1 MKFLKTKN
9 ISKHSVSDRT
19 FIVQHP
25 TGRATINSKNSLRL
39 PIGSIAFR
47 PEQEADGMV
56 RFTTND
62 TADHEIND
70 TAVYWPTRAVGLE
83 VYYEGK
89 WYPIRLQGP
98 SQIQKKNLG
107 AGVWDNGPEAG
118 NYTAQISRYF
128 PISGEP
134 LDLVPGLDQGLDPQD
149 YVDNMIVIVENVFQ
163 VSGTNFEL
171 VESDGIVVGVEILA
185 GGTGLT
191 PSSTAVATFTTPSGG
206 VAATGTA
213 TIDNT
218 GVVEF
223 ISIDTPGS
231 GYTGLESYAVSVAG
245 ESGGSYT
252 VKIAKPGWHIKFL
265 SAVPTTKPVIVYYGY
280 DQ

>member
-39 PIGSIAFR
+39 PIGPIAFR

-70 TAVYWPTRAVGLE
+70 TSVYWPTRAVGLE

-107 AGVWDNGPEAG
+107 SGNWDLINQPNED
-118 NYTAQISRYF
+118 ISKFF

-149 YVDNMIVIVENVFQ
+149 YIDNMIVIVENVFQ

-171 VESDGIVVGVEILA
+171 VESDGIVVGVEVVS

-191 PSSTAVATFTTPSGG
+191 PSSTATATFTTPTGG

-218 GVVEF
+218 GTVEY
-223 ISIDTPGS
+223 IAIDTPGS
-231 GYTGLESYAVSVAG
+231 GYNGLESYSVSVAG
-245 ESGGSYT
+245 ETGGSYT

-265 SAVPTTKPVIVYYGY
+265 SAVPNTKPVIVYYGY

>member
-25 TGRATINSKNSLRL
+25 TGRATINSNNSLRL
-39 PIGSIAFR
+39 PIGPIAFR
-47 PEQEADGMV
+47 PEQETDGMV

-62 TADHEIND
+62 TSDHEIND
-70 TAVYWPTRAVGLE
+70 TQVYWPTRAVGLE
-83 VYYEGK
+83 VYFEGK

-107 AGVWDNGPEAG
+107 SGTWDMITQPNED
-118 NYTAQISRYF
+118 ISKYF

-134 LDLVPGLDQGLDPQD
+134 LELVPGLDQGLDPQD

-163 VSGTNFEL
+163 ISGTNFEL
-171 VESDGIVVGVEILA
+171 VESAGIVVGVEVVA

-218 GVVEF
+218 GTVEY
-223 ISIDTPGS
+223 ISIDTSGS
-231 GYTGLESYAVSVAG
+231 GYTGLEAYTVSVAG
-245 ESGGSYT
+245 ETGGTYT

-265 SAVPTTKPVIVYYGY
+265 SAVPNTKPVIVYYGY